1 MWLKKEGLFRLI
13 WVLIHPSPTRS
24 YAITTVVACLCVG
37 YHLLLFRIHWASS
50 LQSREEGYI
59 IHQRKKAFTWYSKNQ
74 PCYSVSVQLLISRL
88 FVTLWFAHLP
98 SLVFFSPFLLT
109 LSGRKDSLF
118 EYIRSVTN
126 LEESEMETDAL
137 SDLNLPCLIM
147 QSTFFRSYLVSQ
159 RHTPAM
165 LSGILMGFLPLV
177 HVKK

>member
-1 MWLKKEGLFRLI
+1 MSTDSSFSHSIICNNDSSGLSVCGLPSASLSHSLGIFIAVKRGGIHHSSEEESLHLI
-13 WVLIHPSPTRS
+13 
-24 YAITTVVACLCVG
+24 
-37 YHLLLFRIHWASS
+37 F
-50 LQSREEGYI
+50 
-59 IHQRKKAFTWYSKNQ
+59 KNQ

-88 FVTLWFAHLP
+88 FVTLWFARLP
-98 SLVFFSPFLLT
+98 SLAFFSPFLLT

>member
-1 MWLKKEGLFRLI
+1 M
-13 WVLIHPSPTRS
+13 
-24 YAITTVVACLCVG
+24 CV
-37 YHLLLFRIHWASS
+37 WATICFSF
-50 LQSREEGYI
+50 
-59 IHQRKKAFTWYSKNQ
+59 AFTGHLHCSQERRDTSFLPGHMYSSEEESLHLIFKNQ
-74 PCYSVSVQLLISRL
+74 PCYSVSLQLLISKL
-88 FVTLWFAHLP
+88 FVTLWFSRLP